1 MGLLRIYFL
10 IIDTF
15 NKFKFQNLNYNKKIR
30 RCSRRGLNSRPSD
43 YETNALPTAPREHL
57 VNLNNL
63 YYI

>member
-1 MGLLRIYFL
+1 MAILRISFL
-10 IIDTF
+10 IIDIY
-15 NKFKFQNLNYNKKIR
+15 NKYIFQYLNYNKKIR